1 MTDGP
6 VVFVVDDDPS
16 VRSSL
21 KFLVSSVGLQVEDFD
36 SAEALLRRKLPDGPS
51 CLVLDVRLR
60 GLSGL
65 DFQRE
70 LVARNCRMPIIFITG
85 HGDIPMSV
93 QAMKAGAIEFLT
105 KPFRDQDLLDA
116 IRIALEKDRSRVEK
130 EKEVTDLKVR
140 FNSSTTREKKV
151 ISMVVTGM
159 LNKQIANQLGTAE
172 NTVKVQRSQAMEKMK
187 AQSVPDLV
195 RMVEKLKGPS
205 EIVS

>member
-1 MTDGP
+1 
-6 VVFVVDDDPS
+6 
-16 VRSSL
+16 
-21 KFLVSSVGLQVEDFD
+21 
-36 SAEALLRRKLPDGPS
+36 
-51 CLVLDVRLR
+51 
-60 GLSGL
+60 
-65 DFQRE
+65 
-70 LVARNCRMPIIFITG
+70 
-85 HGDIPMSV
+85 
-93 QAMKAGAIEFLT
+93 
-105 KPFRDQDLLDA
+105 
-116 IRIALEKDRSRVEK
+116 
-130 EKEVTDLKVR
+130 VR